1 MKKIVDH
8 QRAALN
14 LKQCLG
20 KVHDYLDKNPV
31 RQDMCAEY
39 ENLNAWMPVT
49 CLYSLIEQS
58 FKVLKDLR
66 ENSDKIPPQ
75 HQHDLSHLFGLLEAG
90 DRDFIRERYKEF
102 QSLHNYIDIP
112 DKIPEHDRRSYGRLR
127 VRSPHKI

>member
-31 RQDMCAEY
+31 QQDICAEY
-39 ENLNAWMPVT
+39 ENLNAWMSVT

-66 ENSDKIPPQ
+66 EIVITFGPNISIICHIFSD
-75 HQHDLSHLFGLLEAG
+75 
-90 DRDFIRERYKEF
+90 YW
-102 QSLHNYIDIP
+102 N
-112 DKIPEHDRRSYGRLR
+112 
-127 VRSPHKI
+127 